1 MSAPLDHAPIRA
13 RVGNGAID
21 KVTRLFNASLP
32 DACVELLQNARRAG
46 ATRIM
51 VNTEPLGGATRV
63 TIIDDGAGIADP
75 QVLLSFGDS
84 DWKAGIAKAEDPA
97 GMGLLSLSRRGC
109 TVRWRALDEYDS
121 PGPGYRLVLNP
132 DHFLGR
138 ESAQVELDDEAP
150 GPHGTSVSFDTDR
163 EQHSVQFIL
172 EAAARHYPLPVTL
185 DGEVIRRRAFLDG
198 ALHAE
203 RWRGLVFGAYR
214 GCHTG
219 YRVPDVNFHGLTLP
233 VRLPQVDTVAG
244 ASWTVRADIEAC
256 PELELVLPARKE
268 AVETPFL
275 DQMRDAARLAVYRTM
290 AQAEPAPRVAHKDW
304 KRAAAA
310 GIDLPVPFPELR
322 PWRPAVAD
330 VDDWRETADYAP
342 VGTGVPE
349 PGPGQ
354 ALVVTADL
362 DPPEAQTLY
371 RAARRAGIDAR
382 LFEAEPR
389 FTGFDWY
396 DRLPRVEAVAVR
408 VIVDGATRAL
418 DSFRDLTGDAQDVRP
433 DAVHMDLHIAL
444 PPTSDR
450 NASAMS
456 ETLTIGADVV
466 FAGDAWC
473 WLDDTHPL
481 VPQTADPAPDELAA
495 LIVDAYFCASDDADA
510 DSYQTQ
516 RSRYEADALHLAMK
530 LLASNDD
537 AIRRSIADAIW
548 QEVLWRFPR
557 DRDVEVHVRGKQIDV
572 TLGPPPAPPHTEA
585 SVVS

>member
-13 RVGNGAID
+13 RVGAGAID

-51 VNTEPLGGATRV
+51 VNTEPLGGATHV

-75 QVLLSFGDS
+75 QILLTFGDS

-109 TVRWRALDEYDS
+109 TVRWRALDENDS
-121 PGPGYRLVLNP
+121 PATGFRLVLKP

-138 ESAQVELDDEAP
+138 EPAQVESDDGAP
-150 GPHGTSVSFDTDR
+150 WPHGTSVSFDTDG
-163 EQHSVQFIL
+163 EQHSVQSMI

-185 DGEVIRRRAFLDG
+185 DDEVVRRRAFLDG

-203 RWRGLVFGAYR
+203 RWRGLVFGVYR

-233 VRLPQVDTVAG
+233 VRLPQVDTVHG
-244 ASWTVRADIEAC
+244 KSWTVRAEIEAC

-275 DQMRDAARLAVYRTM
+275 NQMRDAARIAIYRAM
-290 AQAEPAPRVAHKDW
+290 AQAEPAPRIAHEDW

-310 GIDLPVPFPELR
+310 GIDLPVPSPELR
-322 PWRPAVAD
+322 PWRPSVAD

-342 VGTGVPE
+342 VVTGVPE
-349 PGPGQ
+349 PDPGQ
-354 ALVVTADL
+354 ALVVDAGL
-362 DPPEAQTLY
+362 EPPEAHTLY
-371 RAARRAGIDAR
+371 RAACRAGIDRR

-389 FTGFDWY
+389 FTGFNWY
-396 DRLPRVEAVAVR
+396 DRLGRVEAVTVR
-408 VIVDGATRAL
+408 VIVDGAERSL
-418 DSFRDLTGDAQDVRP
+418 DP
-433 DAVHMDLHIAL
+433 C
-444 PPTSDR
+444 
-450 NASAMS
+450 ASPAFH
-456 ETLTIGADVV
+456 TLTIPADVV

-473 WLDDTHPL
+473 WLDDMHPL
-481 VPQTADPAPDELAA
+481 VPQTADLAPDELAA

-516 RSRYEADALHLAMK
+516 RSRYEADAPHLSMK
-530 LLASNDD
+530 LLASDDD

-557 DRDVEVHVRGKQIDV
+557 DRDVDVHVRGKQVDV
-572 TLGPPPAPPHTEA
+572 TLGPPPGFPHTEA
-585 SVVS
+585 SAVS